1 MSILQALR
9 IRISYRFLHTITVFA
24 SILHSLHGFSIPK
37 ENNKYEIDEPI
48 PPIPPDMPKVP
59 VDNGVNLNLEDFG
72 LKVKENLDQASWLA
86 RRDILRT
93 LVKRIEIGKTHIT
106 IVFRVG
112 PSPGVV
118 SPRMDVLQDCRPRVH
133 AHAG

>member
-1 MSILQALR
+1 
-9 IRISYRFLHTITVFA
+9 RISEVEEQLKHEA
-24 SILHSLHGFSIPK
+24 SEAMLEQELKQIVGH
-37 ENNKYEIDEPI
+37 
-48 PPIPPDMPKVP
+48 
-59 VDNGVNLNLEDFG
+59 LEDFG

-133 AHAG
+133 ENARCFGNDVSRRVLCPRISAEG